1 VVWRRLARL
10 VVAAGVMGCAGLAG
24 APAALAHA
32 SLVSTSP
39 ADGAVLARAPARV
52 TATFDE
58 QVGVSADSL
67 RVYGPSGGRADA
79 GVTTHT
85 SRADTIEV
93 SLRRGLAR
101 GTYTVAWHVVSADS
115 HPVQGAFAFSIG
127 TASPTHVSAAALR
140 PGGSALTG
148 IGYGVARW
156 LAFACFAV
164 LAGAVAF
171 LIACWPDGARHRGVL
186 RLIVAGWAGL
196 AVSTLCALLL
206 QGPYAAGEGIGQLLQ
221 PGLLQATMHSRLGAA
236 LQAREL
242 LVALAAA
249 AVTIIVPGLPAAGTR
264 ARAAA
269 AGVWAV
275 LTAALA
281 ATWAAADHAS
291 VGIQVPLALPADI
304 IHLGAMAIWIGG
316 LITLAAFL
324 LRDPSAGTAAAAT
337 AVPRFSAIAL
347 GCVTAIVATG
357 AFQTWRQAGTWGALT
372 GTDFGRLVL
381 AKIAGMGIVIWLGY
395 LARRRIHEG
404 LRPAARASALVTMA
418 APAARPASACPAVP
432 TATSPAEPATT
443 SPAPFGGSGA
453 TAAVALARLRRS
465 VIVEIGVAAVI
476 LAVTSV
482 LVNTRTGR
490 EAYAQPVNAVVQFNT
505 TGGPAGVGKLNAVVT
520 PARLGPNQIHLYIS
534 KIDNTPYR
542 PAQVQASLYL
552 PARKLGPLPVALVNA
567 GPGHYLNAQT
577 VIAITGQWQLQ
588 VTIRSDPFD
597 ETTVSVP
604 AEIH

>member
-1 VVWRRLARL
+1 MAAVAWRRLARL
-10 VVAAGVMGCAGLAG
+10 AVVAGVTGCALLAG

-39 ADGAVLARAPARV
+39 PDGAVLARAPARV

-58 QVGVSADSL
+58 PVGVSADSV
-67 RVYGPSGGRADA
+67 RVYGPGGERADA

-93 SLRRGLAR
+93 SLRPGLGH

-115 HPVQGAFAFSIG
+115 HPVQGAFTFSIG
-127 TASPTHVSAAALR
+127 AASRTRLSAAALN
-140 PGGSALTG
+140 PGGSALTA
-148 IGYGVARW
+148 ISYGVARW

-171 LIACWPDGARHRGVL
+171 LIACWPDGARRRGVL
-186 RLIVAGWAGL
+186 RLIIAGWAGL
-196 AVSTLCALLL
+196 AASTLCVLLL
-206 QGPYAAGEGIGQLLQ
+206 QGPYAAGEGPGQLLQ
-221 PGLLQATMHSRLGAA
+221 AGLVQSTIHSRLGAA

-242 LVALAAA
+242 AAALAAA
-249 AVTIIVPGLPAAGTR
+249 AVTVIIPRLPGAGTR
-264 ARAAA
+264 ARVAA
-269 AGVWAV
+269 AGAWAV

-304 IHLGAMAIWIGG
+304 IHLSAMAIWIGG
-316 LITLAAFL
+316 LIMVAAFL
-324 LRDPSAGTAAAAT
+324 LRGTGTAAAAAT

-347 GCVTAIVATG
+347 GCVIAIVATG
-357 AFQTWRQAGTWGALT
+357 AYQTWRQVGTWGALT

-381 AKIAGMGIVIWLGY
+381 AKIAGLGILIWLGY
-395 LARRRIHEG
+395 LARQHIHDR
-404 LRPAARASALVTMA
+404 LLPAARAAALVTMA
-418 APAARPASACPAVP
+418 ASSAAAPAPAAT
-432 TATSPAEPATT
+432 TATSD
-443 SPAPFGGSGA
+443 G
-453 TAAVALARLRRS
+453 TAGVALARLRRS

-482 LVNTRTGR
+482 LVNTPTGR
-490 EAYAQPVNAVVQFNT
+490 ETYAPPASAVVQFYT
-505 TGGPAGVGKLNAVVT
+505 GGGPAGVGRLNAFVT
-520 PARLGPNQIHLYIS
+520 PARLGPNQIQLHIS
-534 KIDNTPYR
+534 KIDNTPYT

-552 PARKLGPLPVALVNA
+552 PARKLGPLPVALINA
-567 GPGHYLNAQT
+567 GPGHYVNART
-577 VIAITGQWQLQ
+577 VITITGQWQLR

-597 ETTVSVP
+597 ETTVAIP
-604 AEIH
+604 AGIH